1 MYIAACVV
9 RKDTGPSREAL
20 GYFMERAERIAES
33 LQLAMFGFPGLPVKR
48 AQFFRRLRMAAFGEL
63 LPKRGTRTSG
73 GSESFSGRLT
83 GCAFAPN

>member
-48 AQFFRRLRMAAFGEL
+48 AQFFRRLRNRPAHFCEDFQRASHDVA
-63 LPKRGTRTSG
+63 R
-73 GSESFSGRLT
+73 
-83 GCAFAPN
+83 